1 MNKEQLLI
9 NVENRSK
16 RYALFNDFDKMKMV
30 IDLFSSSPK
39 LLKTINEMELT
50 GGEPAIIGLGLGY
63 KGITIIDTSPESP
76 MGRRSLCYDLEAFGK
91 RKANKPIGNA
101 IGMANKIGARLLT
114 KEEYLALQKIIP
126 IDQKSSSWLLT
137 PSSIREKG
145 GAIYGERRFGEVFIG
160 ANGADSYFSNRGF
173 RLILVIEN

>member
-9 NVENRSK
+9 NVEKRSK
-16 RYALFNDFDKMKMV
+16 KYVFSNDFNKMKIV
-30 IDLFSSSPK
+30 IDLVSSCPK
-39 LLKTINEMELT
+39 VLKIVNQMELS
-50 GGEPAIIGLGLGY
+50 GGEPAIIDLGLGY
-63 KGITIIDTSPESP
+63 KGITIVDTSPESP
-76 MGRRSLCYDLEAFGK
+76 MGRRSLCYDLEAFDK

-101 IGMANKIGARLLT
+101 IGMANEIGARLLT

-145 GAIYGERRFGEVFIG
+145 GAIYGERRFGEVLIG
-160 ANGADSYFSNRGF
+160 ANGAESYFSNRGF
-173 RLILVIEN
+173 RLILVIG